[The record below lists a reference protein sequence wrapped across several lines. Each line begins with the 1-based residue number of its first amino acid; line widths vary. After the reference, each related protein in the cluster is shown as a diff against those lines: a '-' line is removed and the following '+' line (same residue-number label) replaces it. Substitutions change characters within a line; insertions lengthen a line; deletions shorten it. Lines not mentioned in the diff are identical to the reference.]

1 MAGYQLKITLK
12 GAHPPVWRRM
22 VVPEKITFFDLHR
35 VIQAAFGW
43 QNDQD
48 YVFEIGSAPDTAIID
63 PESLDF
69 YAAMVP
75 DADLFDVKRTLLDD
89 WILPAGQILYM
100 YGFQVSW
107 MHQIKLEKQV
117 EDFAERNAVL
127 LKAAG
132 DGFEEG
138 GEGVDDNEAPP
149 VIQKDGVE
157 VETDPDADDTRL
169 HRLALDPETINRS
182 LEEMTFPRRRRSSR
196 SEILPDD
203 DDFWNDLYESDEPD
217 SPDDFDD
224 SVEDEKVQR
233 SIALLAQAF
242 DTEIL
247 MEFLSFL
254 LERHPEE
261 YHRVMAEIDCMV
273 SDFPSESEE
282 KSEESEDTKMNLSE
296 PIRFSEKLKEKKE
309 KK

>member
-89 WILPAGQILYM
+89 WILPAGQILYL

-138 GEGVDDNEAPP
+138 GEGVNDNYAPP

-157 VETDPDADDTRL
+157 VETDPDAFVVVFDSREVL
-169 HRLALDPETINRS
+169 GEG
-182 LEEMTFPRRRRSSR
+182 FPTY
-196 SEILPDD
+196 
-203 DDFWNDLYESDEPD
+203 N
-217 SPDDFDD
+217 
-224 SVEDEKVQR
+224 Q
-233 SIALLAQAF
+233 
-242 DTEIL
+242 
-247 MEFLSFL
+247 
-254 LERHPEE
+254 
-261 YHRVMAEIDCMV
+261 
-273 SDFPSESEE
+273 
-282 KSEESEDTKMNLSE
+282 
-296 PIRFSEKLKEKKE
+296 
-309 KK
+309 